1 MTQQLMELYHI
12 QGSTQKWKKVAS
24 LFLGVKIKLKTNGGR
39 VLLSS
44 SMKIEEQQDEM
55 TEKEISDDE
64 SNTTSSFSTRPRG
77 YLDLVYSSKLT
88 KNKFV
93 SSEFDTRLDAHFK
106 DPNDH
111 HFFLDIDSL
120 NSIKIVEPIL
130 QGIEL
135 KSGDFDHCWD

>member
-1 MTQQLMELYHI
+1 MMNPI
-12 QGSTQKWKKVAS
+12 QH
-24 LFLGVKIKLKTNGGR
+24 
-39 VLLSS
+39 LLS
-44 SMKIEEQQDEM
+44 QQGLED
-55 TEKEISDDE
+55 TC
-64 SNTTSSFSTRPRG
+64 
-77 YLDLVYSSKLT
+77 LVYSSKLT

>member
-1 MTQQLMELYHI
+1 
-12 QGSTQKWKKVAS
+12 
-24 LFLGVKIKLKTNGGR
+24 
-39 VLLSS
+39 
-44 SMKIEEQQDEM
+44 
-55 TEKEISDDE
+55 
-64 SNTTSSFSTRPRG
+64 
-77 YLDLVYSSKLT
+77 
-88 KNKFV
+88 V

-130 QGIEL
+130 QGIDL